1 MTSVFNI
8 PFVVRIHV
16 NLLQQYIIETSLENT
31 VSTNNSNL
39 HFLGFLVFPKL
50 ISAVNFFSYLIC
62 AVHLELSHQLVRHLK
77 YECIGSGLRL
87 RLFLPFR
94 PKKAFYAAHFL
105 CSVATLLTFN
115 SKLSVGVF
123 LCFSVLADIQGLR
136 GAL

>member
-50 ISAVNFFSYLIC
+50 ISAVN
-62 AVHLELSHQLVRHLK
+62 LESSCQ
-77 YECIGSGLRL
+77 
-87 RLFLPFR
+87 F
-94 PKKAFYAAHFL
+94 
-105 CSVATLLTFN
+105 
-115 SKLSVGVF
+115 VG
-123 LCFSVLADIQGLR
+123 SVLGIPFVVRIHAAAFSNMDLNEQYFS
-136 GAL
+136 